1 VASVHNPEKF
11 GFGCSWKGYS
21 LSIFTQLKAARQQL
35 RQAQEHLDK
44 CQVKGASEA
53 QIESAQMAVAA
64 GHFISSIT

>member
-1 VASVHNPEKF
+1 VASVHNPEKV
-11 GFGCSWKGYS
+11 GLGRSWKGYS